1 MSTKQLIVDV
11 RTTEEWEMDGH
22 AEGTVNYPLGELAS
36 YIDEIKKHDSVVLVC
51 RSGGRAEVAKG
62 MLLQAGIKNITN
74 KGAWQNVL

>member
-1 MSTKQLIVDV
+1 MGTKQLIVDV

-22 AEGTVNYPLGELAS
+22 AEGTVNYPLGEFAS
-36 YIDEIKKHDSVVLVC
+36 YIDEIKKHESIVLVC

-62 MLLQAGIKNITN
+62 MLLQAGIKNVIN